1 VSALRFRRTAAQKRE
16 VALSYENVG
25 WHGHSLVSR
34 GDRLCVTMFAA
45 GSMVTQQRVTMP
57 PGYSSLDE

>member
-1 VSALRFRRTAAQKRE
+1 MGGMVT
-16 VALSYENVG
+16 
-25 WHGHSLVSR
+25 
-34 GDRLCVTMFAA
+34 RLCVTMFAA